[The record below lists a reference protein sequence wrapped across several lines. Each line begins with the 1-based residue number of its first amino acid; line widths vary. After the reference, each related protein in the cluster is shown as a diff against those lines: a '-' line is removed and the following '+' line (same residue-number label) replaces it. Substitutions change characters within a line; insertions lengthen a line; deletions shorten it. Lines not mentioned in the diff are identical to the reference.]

1 MLKGEEVT
9 LEARVRS
16 IPKPDIHDQLSLEV
30 SLEERVLKA
39 ICHLEAIGNSEW
51 EHAQALTVQSLIR
64 ITGRIQPPAANAEA
78 DGSGSLAN
86 GKGNDGSHPNGYES
100 SPSAPAY
107 SIRVTSLAVLA
118 KAARELP
125 SLHGGELSGSLQERL
140 DNRILDQRAAASGAM
155 FKLHS
160 GMSQL
165 MVEFFTAHDFIWIQT
180 PRLRGSH
187 VAGDDEYF
195 HVPYFGRDAW
205 LCQHTQHALQ
215 GAIAMDMKRVF
226 DIGPVFRAESKSGS
240 SARHMSEVRRFMT
253 TLHNSFLPEN
263 TH

>member
-16 IPKPDIHDQLSLEV
+16 IPKSDIHDQLSLEV
-30 SLEERVLKA
+30 SLEGQVLNA
-39 ICHLEAIGNSEW
+39 ICDLEAIGNSGR

-64 ITGRIQPPAANAEA
+64 ITGRIQPPATNAEA

-86 GKGNDGSHPNGYES
+86 GKGNDGFHPNGHES

-118 KAARELP
+118 KAARDLP
-125 SLHGGELSGSLQERL
+125 SLQGGELSGSLQERL

-165 MVEFFTAHDFIWIQT
+165 IVEFFNAHDFIWIQT

-187 VAGDDEYF
+187 VAGDNEYF

-226 DIGPVFRAESKSGS
+226 DIGPVFRAESKSSS

-253 TLHNSFLPEN
+253 TFTQIFSP
-263 TH
+263 